1 MALIKTK
8 WSHKDQRS
16 KVKIRNFTYQTA
28 EKAHEHRA
36 AHAALMLMGT
46 FHYIWSTTPQYS
58 WNFFWLLYAVLNAK
72 QILRAW
78 NPYCCFLKD
87 HTVSVHCHL
96 PICSGQNLI
105 PEQVEQ
111 IIRNT
116 GDQKINFI
124 FTKVPMWKHTAMG
137 IVFKLFGKV
146 LAGTSLFIKI
156 HYFFSR
162 GCAWFHIPLHHNMD
176 VSGYM
181 SAIPPWK

>member
-1 MALIKTK
+1 MNTGSARCPNAYGYFSLYLKHYTPIFVKLFLI
-8 WSHKDQRS
+8 
-16 KVKIRNFTYQTA
+16 VVCCAECQTDSSG
-28 EKAHEHRA
+28 
-36 AHAALMLMGT
+36 MD
-46 FHYIWSTTPQYS
+46 
-58 WNFFWLLYAVLNAK
+58 
-72 QILRAW
+72 W
-78 NPYCCFLKD
+78 NPYCCLLKD
-87 HTVSVHCHL
+87 HMLSVHCHL

-111 IIRNT
+111 MIRNT

>member
-1 MALIKTK
+1 
-8 WSHKDQRS
+8 
-16 KVKIRNFTYQTA
+16 
-28 EKAHEHRA
+28 
-36 AHAALMLMGT
+36 MLMGT

-78 NPYCCFLKD
+78 NPYCYLLKD

-124 FTKVPMWKHTAMG
+124 FTKVPMWKYTTME

-146 LAGTSLFIKI
+146 HAGTSLFIKI

-162 GCAWFHIPLHHNMD
+162 GCAWFHISLHHNMD

-181 SAIPPWK
+181 SAILPWKWIPKVQRLQHGSVL